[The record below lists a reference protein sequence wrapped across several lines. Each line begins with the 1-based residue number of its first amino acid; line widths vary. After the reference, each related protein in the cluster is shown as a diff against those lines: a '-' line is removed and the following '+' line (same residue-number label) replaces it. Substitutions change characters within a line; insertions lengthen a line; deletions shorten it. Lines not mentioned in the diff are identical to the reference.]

1 MKLPADKN
9 PTKQFGMIL
18 ITATVTVLGV
28 IGFTAIDAHDNS
40 EVALQPKQTTSQV
53 AAAETVKEVASIE
66 SELQALNVDSLDAD
80 LDASFDF

>member
-1 MKLPADKN
+1 MKLPIQKN
-9 PTKQFGMIL
+9 PVQQFRLIL
-18 ITATVTVLGV
+18 ITATVTILGV

-40 EVALQPKQTTSQV
+40 EVAVQPKQTTSQV

-66 SELQALNVDSLDAD
+66 SELAALDVESLDAD